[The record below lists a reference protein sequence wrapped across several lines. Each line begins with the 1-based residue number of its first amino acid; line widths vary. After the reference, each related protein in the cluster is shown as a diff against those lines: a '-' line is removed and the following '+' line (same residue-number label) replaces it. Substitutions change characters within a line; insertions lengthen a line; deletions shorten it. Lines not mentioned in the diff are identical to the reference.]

1 MRPFHI
7 AAAAAV
13 LTMLAMPAMA
23 ANFEVH
29 MLNKG
34 EAGAMV
40 FEPALTKVAVGDTV
54 TFVPTDKSHD
64 AESIKGLIPA
74 DATARVGL
82 PRWEGATFEV
92 GAGRHA
98 WSYPYQVPEVV
109 YPTLTLDSKLGEVI
123 EKPAA
128 YAAVMNVVTAH
139 NAEFADRLNGQ
150 TEVTLREALLLHP
163 NPERLTE
170 KIAAALAASD

>member
-1 MRPFHI
+1 MCIRDRAECAWRI
-7 AAAAAV
+7 EDNQITV
-13 LTMLAMPAMA
+13 
-23 ANFEVH
+23 
-29 MLNKG
+29 
-34 EAGAMV
+34 EA
-40 FEPALTKVAVGDTV
+40 
-54 TFVPTDKSHD
+54 
-64 AESIKGLIPA
+64 LIPA
-74 DATARVGL
+74 NTTATVRL
-82 PRWEGATFEV
+82 PQWEGATFEV

-98 WSYPYQVPEVV
+98 WSYPYQVPEAV

-150 TEVTLREALLLHP
+150 TEVTLREAILLNP